1 MALVSKSLSAA
12 PAKIGARDC
21 GASLASECN
30 ASGVDDIMKSLL
42 ISGPNLNSLGARDPD
57 MYGKQTLAE
66 IEGLVQ
72 KRAEEWQ
79 AEIRPYQSNHEG
91 AIIDFIQQES
101 SAEGLIINPGALAH
115 YGLSL
120 RDALQNFPGQK
131 VEVHL
136 TNIYAPPK
144 NPHPPPPHAPT
155 ITTTPNPKLD
165 SGDLKKNTTT
175 TVVTFQSCK

>member
-1 MALVSKSLSAA
+1 MSAA
-12 PAKIGARDC
+12 PAKIGARGC

-30 ASGVDDIMKSLL
+30 ASGVYNIMKILL

-136 TNIYAPPK
+136 TNIYARE
-144 NPHPPPPHAPT
+144 NFRHESVTAPVMQGVVSGLGWRGYLAA
-155 ITTTPNPKLD
+155 LD
-165 SGDLKKNTTT
+165 ALIGMLHETKS
-175 TVVTFQSCK
+175 S